1 MRKYSVNGVLDVE
14 QLIKD
19 DFLTFTCRVLRKDGV
34 VDLQEVYINSSLTCE
49 VSAVTLRRRL
59 FCLSAVS
66 IESASQFSFLSSK
79 PCYFP
84 LRPSFEFMVHQG
96 KPTISNLV
104 LSPLF
109 CVSSVSSRGSSR
121 KLGQEQKKK
130 GMTGDSSENFLTEI
144 REENLVQN
152 IETEPL
158 MALEEK
164 LGERDSQLAILQDYG
179 EEESAKLQEQLRR
192 KRKEIA
198 ELERELN
205 DREQDYIKLQ
215 RDLCETKEKLTKCES
230 LLTTREWLISRDEIE
245 IMHEKFL
252 GEGSYGKVFKGRYR
266 GFVIAVKELKCLSTS
281 RERDLFEREMDIA
294 SRCRHPCLLQFIG
307 ATQDEKTP
315 LFVTELM
322 ESSLRKLLEKRQLS
336 EKEIVV
342 ISLDVAHA
350 LNYLHQRKPK
360 AIVHR
365 DVSSANVLLW
375 KQNGQWRGKLGDYGT
390 AKFLQAIMTVAPG
403 AIIYGAP
410 EVGSPHHQTVKIDV
424 YSFGVLLCEMCT
436 RKMPVLENREE
447 QVRLVSNKEFSVLI
461 LWCIEEDPMMR
472 PSMEEVIKELEQ
484 IKDID

>member
-1 MRKYSVNGVLDVE
+1 MFVYFVFQVISQRTYTLSLDTDV
-14 QLIKD
+14 Q
-19 DFLTFTCRVLRKDGV
+19 T
-34 VDLQEVYINSSLTCE
+34 S
-49 VSAVTLRRRL
+49 
-59 FCLSAVS
+59 
-66 IESASQFSFLSSK
+66 
-79 PCYFP
+79 
-84 LRPSFEFMVHQG
+84 EFR
-96 KPTISNLV
+96 S
-104 LSPLF
+104 
-109 CVSSVSSRGSSR
+109 
-121 KLGQEQKKK
+121 
-130 GMTGDSSENFLTEI
+130 SSENVLTEI
-144 REENLVQN
+144 REENPVQN
-152 IETEPL
+152 LETEPL

-164 LGERDSQLAILQDYG
+164 PRGKDFQMAISQDYE
-179 EEESAKLQEQLRR
+179 EEESAKPQEQLRG
-192 KRKEIA
+192 KREEVA

-245 IMHEKFL
+245 IMREKFL

-266 GFVIAVKELKCLSTS
+266 GFVVAVKELKCLSTS

-307 ATQDEKTP
+307 ATQDEKTS

-375 KQNGQWRGKLGDYGT
+375 KQNGEWRGKLGDYGT
-390 AKFLQAIMTVAPG
+390 VKFLQEIMTVAPG
-403 AIIYGAP
+403 AMIYGAP
-410 EVGSPHHQTVKIDV
+410 EVGCPHNQTVKV
-424 YSFGVLLCEMCT
+424 SFFV
-436 RKMPVLENREE
+436 
-447 QVRLVSNKEFSVLI
+447 VS
-461 LWCIEEDPMMR
+461 
-472 PSMEEVIKELEQ
+472 
-484 IKDID
+484 

>member
-1 MRKYSVNGVLDVE
+1 MFVYFVFQVISQRTYTLSLDTDV
-14 QLIKD
+14 Q
-19 DFLTFTCRVLRKDGV
+19 T
-34 VDLQEVYINSSLTCE
+34 S
-49 VSAVTLRRRL
+49 
-59 FCLSAVS
+59 
-66 IESASQFSFLSSK
+66 
-79 PCYFP
+79 
-84 LRPSFEFMVHQG
+84 EFR
-96 KPTISNLV
+96 S
-104 LSPLF
+104 
-109 CVSSVSSRGSSR
+109 
-121 KLGQEQKKK
+121 
-130 GMTGDSSENFLTEI
+130 SSEDVLTEI
-144 REENLVQN
+144 REENPVQN
-152 IETEPL
+152 LETEPL

-164 LGERDSQLAILQDYG
+164 PRGKDFQMAISQDYE
-179 EEESAKLQEQLRR
+179 EEESAKLQEQLRG
-192 KRKEIA
+192 KREEVA

-245 IMHEKFL
+245 IMREKFL

-266 GFVIAVKELKCLSTS
+266 GFVVAVKELKCLSTF

-307 ATQDEKTP
+307 ATQDAKTS

-375 KQNGQWRGKLGDYGT
+375 KQNGEWRGKLGDYGT
-390 AKFLQAIMTVAPG
+390 VKFLQEIMTVAPG
-403 AIIYGAP
+403 AMIYGAP
-410 EVGSPHHQTVKIDV
+410 EVGCPHNQTVKV
-424 YSFGVLLCEMCT
+424 SFFV
-436 RKMPVLENREE
+436 
-447 QVRLVSNKEFSVLI
+447 VS
-461 LWCIEEDPMMR
+461 
-472 PSMEEVIKELEQ
+472 
-484 IKDID
+484 